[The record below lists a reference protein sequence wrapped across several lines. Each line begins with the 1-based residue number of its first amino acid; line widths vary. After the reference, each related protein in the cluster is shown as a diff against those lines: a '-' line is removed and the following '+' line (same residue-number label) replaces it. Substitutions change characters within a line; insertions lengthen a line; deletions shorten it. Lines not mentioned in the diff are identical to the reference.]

1 MRSILKKFALIVA
14 ILQTVLLFSS
24 CGTDGE
30 LLMTRALGED
40 MTVKVYGGTHGVR
53 KLVVLAADGSEL
65 CRIDHK
71 CKTNEPYSP
80 DDGED
85 YGFSIAD
92 LDFDGIPDLRVVSE
106 RNSDG
111 DVYACYISD
120 GAGDF
125 KLDAALSS
133 LRGACWDAENETVS
147 VTTRTHTELVS
158 YPNAPPIYTDETRK
172 VFYGRDEDGGK
183 LEVIR
188 EETLTYYSETEIYCY
203 AIYEPNED
211 GELEVTDE
219 HWILPDKLD
228 RFFELG

>member
-14 ILQTVLLFSS
+14 ILQTVLLFAS
-24 CGTDGE
+24 CGSGGE
-30 LLMTRALGED
+30 LLMTRALGKD
-40 MTVKVYGGTHGVR
+40 MTVEVYGGTHGVR
-53 KLVVLAADGSEL
+53 RLVVLAADGSEL
-65 CRIDHK
+65 ARIDHK

-106 RNSDG
+106 RHSDG
-111 DVYACYISD
+111 DVYSCYISD
-120 GAGDF
+120 GKGGF
-125 KLDAALSS
+125 ELDSVLSS
-133 LRGACWDAENETVS
+133 LRGARWDAENETVS
-147 VTTRTHTELVS
+147 TVTHTYTELAS
-158 YPNAPPIYTDETRK
+158 YPNAPPLYIDETRT
-172 VFYGRDEDGGK
+172 VFYGRSESGGK

-188 EETLTYYSETEIYCY
+188 EETLTYYSETEIYCH

-228 RFFELG
+228 RYFNLG